1 MRVEANA
8 YRGTMATKEA
18 KYKATIEF
26 DEQAEREKKG
36 SYVNFSKIT
45 EWCKQRVDSVEK
57 SMSSESASI
66 KALIFTVV
74 DASRPHKI
82 IN

>member
-36 SYVNFSKIT
+36 RTGI
-45 EWCKQRVDSVEK
+45 
-57 SMSSESASI
+57 
-66 KALIFTVV
+66 
-74 DASRPHKI
+74 
-82 IN
+82 